1 MGKHEKL
8 LAKLQSRPKDFTF
21 RELTTLLAGFDY
33 VLNESGSGSRVRFEH
48 AHFVPILLH
57 KPHPSPVLKPYV
69 IDQVLEVLKQE
80 GLI

>member
-8 LAKLQSRPKDFTF
+8 LGKLKNRPRDFTF
-21 RELTTLLAGFDY
+21 QEITTLLAGFDY
-33 VLNESGSGSRVRFEH
+33 VLNQSGSGSRVKFEH
-48 AHFVPILLH
+48 EHCAPILLH

-80 GLI
+80 GLL